1 MCGGGD
7 DGGRNQHVCK
17 LMLVIIFILSQVL
30 LSKGLVAWQVLQYAL

>member
-7 DGGRNQHVCK
+7 AGGTDQHVCK
-17 LMLVIIFILSQVL
+17 EILVIIFILSQVL

>member
-7 DGGRNQHVCK
+7 AGGTDQNVFK
-17 LMLVIIFILSQVL
+17 KILVIIFILSQVL